1 MIARLGGAQAVPG
14 PARATVE
21 LPRECGDDVVLTQ
34 VEMGDRGARS
44 GGEAQSASAGKVV
57 DFAAARAESSAGNA
71 HEVAATGERGRQET
85 PGGLAFERPST
96 VCGLSRAKL
105 IGVVCTAVIAL
116 AVVLGSRC

>member
-1 MIARLGGAQAVPG
+1 M
-14 PARATVE
+14 
-21 LPRECGDDVVLTQ
+21 TQ
-34 VEMGDRGARS
+34 VEMGERRG
-44 GGEAQSASAGKVV
+44 GGAAQSASGLVTGKVFDV
-57 DFAAARAESSAGNA
+57 AAARAESPAGNA